1 MSYYGGL
8 EIMNLTKELD
18 IIANLYHETKNKK
31 YKDLWYE
38 KVKEMS
44 NGIDNTKRRV
54 VSVSAVNKADDGT
67 YVFIGKSKLL
77 WPMRNNKSKA
87 NNIR

>member
-18 IIANLYHETKNKK
+18 IIATLYHETKKKK
-31 YKDLWYE
+31 YKDMWYE

-67 YVFIGKSKLL
+67 YVVIGKSKLL
-77 WPMRNNKSKA
+77 
-87 NNIR
+87 

>member
-1 MSYYGGL
+1 
-8 EIMNLTKELD
+8 MNLTKELD

-67 YVFIGKSKLL
+67 YVVIGKSKLL
-77 WPMRNNKSKA
+77 
-87 NNIR
+87 

>member
-1 MSYYGGL
+1 
-8 EIMNLTKELD
+8 MNLTKELD

-54 VSVSAVNKADDGT
+54 VSVSAVNKADD
-67 YVFIGKSKLL
+67 
-77 WPMRNNKSKA
+77 
-87 NNIR
+87 

>member
-1 MSYYGGL
+1 
-8 EIMNLTKELD
+8 MNLTKELD
-18 IIANLYHETKNKK
+18 IIANLYHKTKDKK

-67 YVFIGKSKLL
+67 YVVIGKSKLL
-77 WPMRNNKSKA
+77 
-87 NNIR
+87 

>member
-1 MSYYGGL
+1 
-8 EIMNLTKELD
+8 MNLTKELD

-44 NGIDNTKRRV
+44 DRIDNTKRRV

-67 YVFIGKSKLL
+67 YVVIGKSKLL
-77 WPMRNNKSKA
+77 
-87 NNIR
+87 

>member
-1 MSYYGGL
+1 
-8 EIMNLTKELD
+8 MNLTKELD

-44 NGIDNTKRRV
+44 DRIDNTKRRV
-54 VSVSAVNKADDGT
+54 VSVSAVNKADD
-67 YVFIGKSKLL
+67 
-77 WPMRNNKSKA
+77 
-87 NNIR
+87 

>member
-67 YVFIGKSKLL
+67 YVVIGKSKLL
-77 WPMRNNKSKA
+77 
-87 NNIR
+87 